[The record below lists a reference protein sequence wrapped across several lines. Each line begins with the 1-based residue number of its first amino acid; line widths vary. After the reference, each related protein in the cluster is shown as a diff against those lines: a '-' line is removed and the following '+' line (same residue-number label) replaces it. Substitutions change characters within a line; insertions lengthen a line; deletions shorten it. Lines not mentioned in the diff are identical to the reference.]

1 MSAFE
6 QLLEAWRSNPDADS
20 TVALCARLGA
30 SLREDLVREVGAR
43 AEQWHAGDGDV
54 MLAVGRMYLD
64 AGMLAE
70 SQGALVNAGKANP
83 RDGRAFRYLGE
94 VLLRRGDAGRAE
106 KVLQRAMQLGATD
119 PEAKLWHDRAV
130 VYVALQKRVGP
141 QAVAQEVA
149 RTLPARAPAP
159 AAPQVAMP
167 APSASPW
174 AEEAPTMRKS
184 VGQAPPP
191 AARPAMP
198 NARPRSVPPPLPP
211 APLPVAMIPAAARAP
226 SLSDDDDTTV
236 HHSPGTDA
244 RDMFP
249 SGSGTT
255 TRRQT
260 HEPAMAAPAQ
270 AYQVQSPPAPPP
282 RHPPPAPAPPPYA
295 PPPPAYA
302 PQPPAYAQAAPEP
315 YPAPAWSPEPAR
327 PQVPTSPISGQGY
340 APIPRGPLE
349 EDDSPPVRREDVANP
364 TPEAVLESLARV
376 GIYEPGGGAPPAWEA
391 ATPQRTRGSWV
402 LIVATLLIL
411 LVGGGGFAYAR
422 KVQKDRAALA
432 QRLSDEVEVMLHSG
446 EMAQLRASDDRMSR
460 IFELDS
466 RSTRAARL
474 WLQNRVLSA
483 LILPSE
489 ARGIDSAMHRARSLE
504 VPEAQVVF
512 GKLASYLVEGDLA
525 GAAASLPKYDKD
537 AGKDAYYQLT
547 AGAVLE
553 RAGDQRCI
561 ERYEAARALDPKLVV
576 ADILLAR
583 AVLLELGPA
592 KGKPVIEELKK
603 KTGETATT
611 RALEALAWAVDPE
624 RPKELPKSATL
635 SEEDRKILVMPLL
648 PVPAVVEAIQ
658 SIAGGLEQKAVS
670 AIDSAVSLSDTPA
683 MATEL
688 GFLAIKAGDEK
699 LARKAALRA
708 LQFSAL
714 YPQARVLAS
723 RVALLGG
730 RLDEAK
736 KAIEEL
742 DAKTPEVAVVRAVL
756 AYETL
761 DGSELGSAIEAMGEL
776 PQKHPDYISFATMPS
791 VVTGLELPTP
801 DKLEPMAQPS
811 IPWGEL
817 VAVDAALTLGDL
829 ALAEKLTTAWG
840 EGASRPVYALR
851 LSRLRRYQDKLDD
864 ADKLSGIALEQGS
877 TTVSV
882 LTERVWVLMA
892 KNQPGPARDLISKY
906 PSLLGPL
913 AGWLRMYV
921 DAKGGR
927 APEARAKAAQ
937 LDPPPDEAPLLLRVV
952 AARALAV
959 TKDRR
964 AKGYVALLQ
973 KKLKKHPE
981 VLKAADEL
989 K

>member
-1 MSAFE
+1 MGAFE
-6 QLLEAWRSNPDADS
+6 QLLEAWRSNPDSDS
-20 TVALCARLGA
+20 TVALCARLSA
-30 SLREDLVREVGAR
+30 TPREDLVREVGVR
-43 AEQWHAGDGDV
+43 AEQWHGNDGEV
-54 MLAVGRMYLD
+54 MLAVGRMYL
-64 AGMLAE
+64 ASGLLAE
-70 SQGALVNAGKANP
+70 SQAALVNAGKANA
-83 RDGRAFRYLGE
+83 RDSRAFRYLGE

-106 KVLQRAMQLGATD
+106 KVLQRAMQLGASD
-119 PEAKLWHDRAV
+119 AEAKLWHDRAV
-130 VYVALQKRVGP
+130 VYVALQRRVGP

-149 RTLPARAPAP
+149 RTLPSQVAQQPAPAP
-159 AAPQVAMP
+159 AVAMP
-167 APSASPW
+167 QSSGSPW
-174 AEEAPTMRKS
+174 KEEAPTIRRS
-184 VGQAPPP
+184 VGQAPPG
-191 AARPAMP
+191 ARPAMP
-198 NARPRSVPPPLPP
+198 PVRAPRSVPPPLPP
-211 APLPVAMIPAAARAP
+211 APVQAPMFPPAGRMP
-226 SLSDDDDTTV
+226 SLGDDDDTTV
-236 HHSPGTDA
+236 HQPPPAQG

-249 SGSGTT
+249 SGPGSGTT

-260 HEPAMAAPAQ
+260 FEPPMVAPAAAIQQQSPFAPAAPPVFNPPQ
-270 AYQVQSPPAPPP
+270 AYAAPGQEPYLRQNAPAPYVPPP
-282 RHPPPAPAPPPYA
+282 R
-295 PPPPAYA
+295 
-302 PQPPAYAQAAPEP
+302 QAA
-315 YPAPAWSPEPAR
+315 A
-327 PQVPTSPISGQGY
+327 TSPFSQS
-340 APIPRGPLE
+340 IPRGPLE
-349 EDDSPPVRREDVANP
+349 EDDSMPERLEDVANP

-376 GIYEPGGGAPPAWEA
+376 GLYEPGGGAPPAWEA
-391 ATPQRTRGSWV
+391 AAIQKSRGSWV
-402 LIVATLLIL
+402 LIVATVLIL
-411 LVGGGGFAYAR
+411 AIGGGGFAYAR
-422 KVQKDRAALA
+422 KVQKERAQLA

-446 EMAQLRASDDRMSR
+446 EMAQLRQSDDRLSR

-466 RSTRAARL
+466 RSTKAAKL

-483 LILPSE
+483 LILPTES
-489 ARGIDSAMHRARSLE
+489 RGIDSAMHRARSLE
-504 VPEAQVVF
+504 VPESEVVF

-537 AGKDAYYQLT
+537 AAKDPFYQLT

-553 RAGDQRCI
+553 RAGDIRAI
-561 ERYEAARALDPKLVV
+561 ERYEAARALDAKLVV
-576 ADILLAR
+576 ADVFLAR

-611 RALEALAWAVDPE
+611 RALESLAWAVDPE
-624 RPKELPKSATL
+624 RPKELPKSAIL
-635 SEEDRKILVMPLL
+635 SDEDRKILAAPLR
-648 PVPAVVEAIQ
+648 PIPAVVEAIQ
-658 SIAGGLEQKAVS
+658 AIAGGLEKKAVG
-670 AIDSAVSLSDTPA
+670 AIDSAIALSDTPA

-742 DAKTPEVAVVRAVL
+742 DPRTPEVAVVRAVL

-776 PQKHPDYISFATMPS
+776 PQKHPDYVSFATMGAAL
-791 VVTGLELPTP
+791 TGFEVPP
-801 DKLEPMAQPS
+801 PEKLEAMAQPS
-811 IPWGEL
+811 VPWGEL
-817 VAVDAALTLGDL
+817 VAVDAALVQGDL
-829 ALAEKLTTAWG
+829 VTAEKLSARWG
-840 EGASRPVYALR
+840 EGANRPVYALR
-851 LSRLRRYQDKLDD
+851 MSKLRRYQDKIDD
-864 ADKLSGIALEQGS
+864 ANTFSAIAAERGS

-882 LTERVWVLMA
+882 LVERVWVLMA
-892 KNQPGPARDLISKY
+892 KNQPAPARDLIAKY

-913 AGWLRMYV
+913 GGWLKMYV

-927 APEARAKAAQ
+927 APEARSKASQ
-937 LDPPPDEAPLLLRVV
+937 LDPPPEEAPLLLKVV

-973 KKLKKHPE
+973 KKHKKHPE
-981 VLKAADEL
+981 LLKAAEEL

>member
-1 MSAFE
+1 MGAFE

-20 TVALCARLGA
+20 TVALCTSLGA
-30 SLREDLVREVGAR
+30 APREDLVREVGVR
-43 AEQWHAGDGDV
+43 AEQWHGNDGEV

-64 AGMLAE
+64 AGLLAE

-94 VLLRRGDAGRAE
+94 VLLRRGDASRAE

-119 PEAKLWHDRAV
+119 PETKVWHDRSV

-149 RTLPARAPAP
+149 RTLPAKAPPAP
-159 AAPQVAMP
+159 MQQVAMP
-167 APSASPW
+167 PASASPW

-184 VGQAPPP
+184 VGHPAPGARPVAPP
-191 AARPAMP
+191 
-198 NARPRSVPPPLPP
+198 ARPRSVPPPLPP
-211 APLPVAMIPAAARAP
+211 APLPVAVPPAARAP
-226 SLSDDDDTTV
+226 SLADDDDTTI
-236 HHSPGTDA
+236 HHSPSSHG
-244 RDMFP
+244 REMFQ
-249 SGSGTT
+249 SATGTT

-260 HEPAMAAPAQ
+260 HEPAMAAPPE
-270 AYQVQSPPAPPP
+270 AYQVQAPPGPPP
-282 RHPPPAPAPPPYA
+282 RHAPPPVAPQYAPPPAPHYA
-295 PPPPAYA
+295 PPAPHHYA
-302 PQPPAYAQAAPEP
+302 PAQAAHATPGWGQPE
-315 YPAPAWSPEPAR
+315 APR
-327 PQVPTSPISGQGY
+327 GVVPTSPFAGGP

-391 ATPQRTRGSWV
+391 ATPTRTRGSWV
-402 LIVATLLIL
+402 LVVATVLIL
-411 LVGGGGFAYAR
+411 VVGGGGFAYAR
-422 KVQKDRAALA
+422 KVQKDRAQLA
-432 QRLSDEVEVMLHSG
+432 QKLSDEVEVMLQSG
-446 EMAQLRASDDRMSR
+446 EMAQLRATDDRLSR

-466 RSTRAARL
+466 RSSRAAKL
-474 WLQNRVLSA
+474 WLQNRVLGA
-483 LILPSE
+483 LILPTE
-489 ARGIDSAMHRARSLE
+489 ARGIDAAMHRARSVE
-504 VPEAQVVF
+504 VKEAEVAF

-525 GAAASLPKYDKD
+525 GAAASLPKYDKE
-537 AGKDAYYQLT
+537 AAKDAYYQLT

-553 RAGDQRCI
+553 RAGDQRSI

-576 ADILLAR
+576 ADVLLAR

-592 KGKPVIEELKK
+592 KGKPVIDELKK

-635 SEEDRKILVMPLL
+635 SEEDRKILVAPLL

-658 SIAGGLEQKAVS
+658 AIAGGLEKKAVTS
-670 AIDSAVSLSDTPA
+670 IDSAVTLSDTPA

-742 DAKTPEVAVVRAVL
+742 DPRTPEVAVVRAVL

-776 PQKHPDYISFATMPS
+776 PQKHPDYVSFATMPS
-791 VVTGLELPTP
+791 VLVGVDIPTP
-801 DKLEPMAQPS
+801 DKLEPMASPS

-817 VAVDAALTLGDL
+817 VAVDAALASGDL
-829 ALAEKLTTAWG
+829 ALADKLTAAWG
-840 EGASRPVYALR
+840 EGANRPVYALR
-851 LSRLRRYQDKLDD
+851 LARLRRYQDKLDD
-864 ADKLSGIALEQGS
+864 AEKLSGLALEQGS

-882 LTERVWVLMA
+882 LVERVWVLMA

-937 LDPPPDEAPLLLRVV
+937 LDPPPEEAPLLLRVT

-981 VLKAADEL
+981 LLKAAEEL

>member
-1 MSAFE
+1 MGAFE
-6 QLLEAWRSNPDADS
+6 QLLEDWRSNPDADS

-30 SLREDLVREVGAR
+30 APREDLVREVGVR
-43 AEQWHAGDGDV
+43 AEQWHANDGDV

-64 AGMLAE
+64 TGLLAE
-70 SQGALVNAGKANP
+70 AQNALVNAGKANA

-106 KVLQRAMQLGATD
+106 KVLQRAMQLGASDADT
-119 PEAKLWHDRAV
+119 KLWHDRSQ

-149 RTLPARAPAP
+149 RTLPAKAHAPP
-159 AAPQVAMP
+159 PVAMP
-167 APSASPW
+167 PASASPW

-184 VGQAPPP
+184 AGQAAPP
-191 AARPAMP
+191 AARPQMT

-211 APLPVAMIPAAARAP
+211 APMPVAVPAHARAP
-226 SLSDDDDTTV
+226 SLPDDDETTV
-236 HHSPGTDA
+236 HRGPPPTGPIA
-244 RDMFP
+244 RDQFP
-249 SGSGTT
+249 SASGTT
-255 TRRQT
+255 TRRQG
-260 HEPAMAAPAQ
+260 HEPAMFAPQAAYQEQAPA
-270 AYQVQSPPAPPP
+270 YPPPPP
-282 RHPPPAPAPPPYA
+282 RHA
-295 PPPPAYA
+295 PPPPAWE
-302 PQPPAYAQAAPEP
+302 PPAPSHP
-315 YPAPAWSPEPAR
+315 
-327 PQVPTSPISGQGY
+327 SGGGY
-340 APIPRGPLE
+340 APIPRAPLE
-349 EDDSPPVRREDVANP
+349 EDDSQPVRAEDVANP
-364 TPEAVLESLARV
+364 SPEAVLESLARV

-391 ATPQRTRGSWV
+391 AAAQRTRGSWV
-402 LIVATLLIL
+402 FIVATVLIL
-411 LVGGGGFAYAR
+411 AIGGGGFVYAR

-432 QRLSDEVEVMLHSG
+432 SRLSDEVDVMLHSA
-446 EMAQLRASDDRMSR
+446 EMAQLKSTDDRLSR

-466 RSTRAARL
+466 RSSRAAKL
-474 WLQNRVLSA
+474 WLQNRVLGA
-483 LILPSE
+483 LILPGE
-489 ARGIDSAMHRARSLE
+489 ARGIDAAMHRARSVQ
-504 VPEAQVVF
+504 VPESEVVF

-537 AGKDAYYQLT
+537 SGKDAYYQLT

-553 RAGDQRCI
+553 RAGDRRAI
-561 ERYEAARALDPKLVV
+561 ERYEAARALDPKLLV
-576 ADILLAR
+576 ADVLLAR
-583 AVLLELGPA
+583 AVLLELGPE

-635 SEEDRKILVMPLL
+635 SDEDRKVLIAPLL
-648 PVPAVVEAIQ
+648 TVPAVVEAIQ
-658 SIAGGLEQKAVS
+658 AIAGELEKKAIT
-670 AIDSAVSLSDTPA
+670 AIDSAILLSDTPA
-683 MATEL
+683 IATEL

-723 RVALLGG
+723 RVALLAG

-742 DAKTPEVAVVRAVL
+742 DPKMSDVAVVRAVL

-776 PQKHPDYISFATMPS
+776 PQKHPDYISFAIMPAAI
-791 VVTGLELPTP
+791 TGVDVPAA
-801 DKLEPMAQPS
+801 DKLEAMGNPA

-817 VAVDAALTLGDL
+817 VAVDAALVSGDL
-829 ALAEKLTTAWG
+829 VLAEKLTKDWG
-840 EGASRPVYALR
+840 EGANRPVYALR
-851 LSRLRRYQDKLDD
+851 LSRLRRYQDKPDD
-864 ADKLSGIALEQGS
+864 AEKLSGLALEQGS
-877 TTVSV
+877 TTVPV
-882 LTERVWVLMA
+882 LVERVLSLMG
-892 KNQPGPARDLISKY
+892 KNQPGPARDLIAKY

-927 APEARAKAAQ
+927 APEARAKASQ
-937 LDPPPDEAPLLLRVV
+937 LDPPADEAPLLLRVV

-981 VLKAADEL
+981 VLKAAEEL